1 MHPTQFV
8 GCFFIDKFP
17 LIQPQSLFY
26 NAKTA
31 PWRNTQKD
39 GCGSM
44 KRILFIFAGTVTI
57 LGLLGIGK
65 EVMSRQLPPDTQQ
78 VITDPTAATQAQ
90 STHPTLV
97 GMPRSIPGTPLVVHA
112 LGEYEGPFLEDGTD
126 AEMVGACAILENT
139 SSSYIARAEVVM
151 IQDGNELIFEATF
164 LPPKSKILVIEKN
177 ESYFA
182 PQTVDSCR
190 CDLLTYLETPAY
202 DDRVYVSGDGECS
215 MIVTNLTREPI
226 DQVQIFYKQYAPEGE
241 TYLGGITYCA
251 NVTDLSPGESLR
263 ITPYH
268 YLVERGRIV
277 AVSIP

>member
-1 MHPTQFV
+1 
-8 GCFFIDKFP
+8 
-17 LIQPQSLFY
+17 
-26 NAKTA
+26 
-31 PWRNTQKD
+31 
-39 GCGSM
+39 M
-44 KRILFIFAGTVTI
+44 KRILFICVGTVTI

-65 EVMSRQLPPDTQQ
+65 EVMSRQLPPSAEQD
-78 VITDPTAATQAQ
+78 VTAASAAPQVQ

-139 SSSYIARAEVVM
+139 SSSFIARAEVVL
-151 IQDGNELIFEATF
+151 IQGGQELIFEATY

-177 ESYFA
+177 ESYFK

-215 MIVTNLTREPI
+215 MIITNLTQEPI
-226 DQVQIFYKQYAPEGE
+226 EQVQIFYKQYAPEGE

-251 NVTDLSPGESLR
+251 NVTDLPPGESKR

-268 YLVERGRIV
+268 FLVERGRIV
-277 AVSIP
+277 AVAVP